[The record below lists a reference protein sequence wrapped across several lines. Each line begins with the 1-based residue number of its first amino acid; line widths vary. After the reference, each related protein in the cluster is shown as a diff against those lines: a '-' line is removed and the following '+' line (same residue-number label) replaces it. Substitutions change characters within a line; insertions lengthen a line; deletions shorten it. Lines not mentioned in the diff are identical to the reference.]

1 VEELSVSEADLP
13 RPGLRVDLLLVFSL
27 IGLGGIVWS
36 YINIVLVEE
45 WAASLLTNVA
55 TAWNLE

>member
-1 VEELSVSEADLP
+1 MEELSVSEADLP